1 MMMKRLRVKSSLLGR
16 LVLLTAGVLT
26 ASILIG
32 LQAAPQSDRRGATGS
47 GWLNRIPS
55 LPTDV
60 EFIRNVEYG
69 KGGNTSLTLDIV
81 RPKIQPKDPMPVV
94 VFIHGGGWQKGKK
107 ESGLLK
113 IAPLAQKGYFCATIE
128 YRLSGEAIFPAQIE
142 DCKCAIR
149 WVRAHAKEYN
159 LDADHIGV
167 WGGSAG
173 GHLVALLG
181 TSGGVK
187 ELEGKGGWE
196 KYSSKVQAVADYFG
210 PTDFLYWAE
219 EVKKS
224 GLSIEQLESQR
235 AGGPISKL
243 LGGPFSKKM
252 DVAKQ
257 ASPTTYI
264 TKDDPPVFIGHG
276 ENDNLVPLSQS
287 KVFYDALKKEGV
299 EATLHIVKGQGHGF
313 RDPETDKM
321 VADFFDKHLR
331 GRK

>member
-1 MMMKRLRVKSSLLGR
+1 MRRGIIAPHRLLLL
-16 LVLLTAGVLT
+16 LVLLAFSVVTSSAPVGSQAKHPNAGRAGGIQNL
-26 ASILIG
+26 AQYL
-32 LQAAPQSDRRGATGS
+32 R
-47 GWLNRIPS
+47 
-55 LPTDV
+55 DV
-60 EFIRNVEYG
+60 EVIRNVEYG
-69 KGGNTSLTLDIV
+69 KGGNTSLTLDIA
-81 RPKIQPKDPMPVV
+81 RPKIQPKKPMPVV
-94 VFIHGGGWQKGKK
+94 VFIHGGGWQKGSK
-107 ESGLLK
+107 ESGLIK
-113 IAPLAQKGYFCATIE
+113 IVPLAQKGYFCATIN
-128 YRLSGEAIFPAQIE
+128 YRLTDVAPFPAQIE

-187 ELEGKGGWE
+187 ALEGKGGWD
-196 KYSSKVQAVADYFG
+196 KYSSRVQAVADYFG

-219 EVKKS
+219 EAEKK
-224 GLSIEQLESQR
+224 GIDLEQLQAQR
-235 AGGPISKL
+235 AGGAISKL
-243 LGGPFSKKM
+243 LGGPFSKKL

-287 KVFYDALKKEGV
+287 KVFYDALEKEGV
-299 EATLHIVKGQGHGF
+299 KATLHIVKGKGHGF

-331 GRK
+331 GGK